1 MQVEGVDG
9 TFAATIRSLRSD
21 PAFTPYFALTGDDAS
36 RLAYRAELVLD
47 GDAAKKL
54 PAGLPAQ
61 AECDAHGG

>member
-1 MQVEGVDG
+1 VEGVDAAF
-9 TFAATIRSLRSD
+9 TATIRTLRSD

-61 AECDAHGG
+61 AECDGHAG

>member
-1 MQVEGVDG
+1 VQGVA
-9 TFAATIRSLRSD
+9 TEFTATIRSVRSD

-47 GDAAKKL
+47 GDDARKL

-61 AECDAHGG
+61 AECDSRGH